1 MKLNLAAHIDHTLLR
16 PEATQDQ
23 VLNLCEEAKRFSFA
37 AVCVPPCYVKT
48 AASAL
53 ADFPEINIASVIGF
67 PLGYSLTDVK
77 FFETHKALAHG
88 ATEID
93 MVINVAAFKS
103 GNYSEVQDEIEQLST
118 LCHFKNAVLKVIV
131 ETALLTTDELIK
143 ICEMCADANVDY
155 VKTSTG
161 FSSRGAS
168 LEVVHIMRANLPGH
182 IKIKASGGIKTKD
195 FALALIAAGA
205 DRLGTSS
212 GVELVK
218 G

>member
-1 MKLNLAAHIDHTLLR
+1 MNLAAHIDHTLLR
-16 PEATQDQ
+16 PEATQEQ
-23 VLNLCEEAKRFSFA
+23 ILNLCEEAKQFGFA
-37 AVCVPPCYVKT
+37 AVCVPPCFVKT
-48 AASAL
+48 AAAAL

-118 LCHFKNAVLKVIV
+118 LCHFKGAVLKVIV
-131 ETALLTTDELIK
+131 ETALLTTDELVK

-168 LEVVHIMRANLPGH
+168 LEDVQIMRANLPEH
-182 IKIKASGGIKTKD
+182 IKIKASGGIKTKA
-195 FALALIAAGA
+195 FALELIAAGA

-218 G
+218 A